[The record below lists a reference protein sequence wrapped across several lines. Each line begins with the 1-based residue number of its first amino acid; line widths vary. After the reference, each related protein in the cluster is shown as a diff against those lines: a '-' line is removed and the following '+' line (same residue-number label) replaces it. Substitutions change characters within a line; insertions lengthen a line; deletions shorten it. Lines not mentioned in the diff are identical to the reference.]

1 MHPTIDGGRTENPLS
16 HCFAAVLRKNDL
28 ILELRK
34 NRGCP
39 GDIQRRRPAGGK
51 LLNVFNSFDPTKI
64 CLAVES

>member
-1 MHPTIDGGRTENPLS
+1 MAGAPKTRSAIASQPYCE
-16 HCFAAVLRKNDL
+16 KNDL